1 MVDGRWSMVGPGALS
16 LRQPPSHPGGMAEHS
31 RGSASIAA
39 ARPSRDADPRMQR
52 TGIAPRRGARSRPH
66 SAASCPF
73 SNESVCTGSRRS
85 LVAGRCAAVGR
96 WVVIGVLARGYV
108 GVQNCFS
115 AYERMFRHVRP
126 DNYHSFSDRNTD
138 CGMAILRHAPE
149 EFAGGAV
156 VLGRLGDSS
165 LFSRSADHHCCD
177 DSPHCLHG
185 GRSPAGHSRQA
196 MATKTAGCPSGAFER
211 TGRLSKNAD

>member
-1 MVDGRWSMVGPGALS
+1 VIGDRWSVVGGRLLMVGPGALL

-85 LVAGRCAAVGR
+85 LVGGRCAAVGR
-96 WVVIGVLARGYV
+96 WVVVGVLAPYLVSYPLVCWQPAV
-108 GVQNCFS
+108 GSVPVVFAASRFPCFCHPS
-115 AYERMFRHVRP
+115 
-126 DNYHSFSDRNTD
+126 
-138 CGMAILRHAPE
+138 GM
-149 EFAGGAV
+149 V
-156 VLGRLGDSS
+156 
-165 LFSRSADHHCCD
+165 SRSFL
-177 DSPHCLHG
+177 SG
-185 GRSPAGHSRQA
+185 GLRVAP
-196 MATKTAGCPSGAFER
+196 TSG
-211 TGRLSKNAD
+211 